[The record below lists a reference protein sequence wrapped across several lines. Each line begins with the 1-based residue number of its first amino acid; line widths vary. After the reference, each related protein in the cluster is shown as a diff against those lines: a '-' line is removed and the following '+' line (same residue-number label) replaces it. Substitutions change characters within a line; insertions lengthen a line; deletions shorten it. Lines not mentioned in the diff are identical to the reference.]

1 MTLGV
6 QFMLRGKMLNCS
18 FKRMDLYW
26 ASLHSIWRGHMA
38 HGLDLGFYFN
48 SLKFVSLALL
58 LVVGLW
64 ASY

>member
-1 MTLGV
+1 MTSGA

-18 FKRMDLYW
+18 RKRMDLCW
-26 ASLHSIWRGHMA
+26 ASLHSIWRSHMA
-38 HGLDLGFYFN
+38 HGLDPGFYFN
-48 SLKFVSLALL
+48 SLKFVSLAHL